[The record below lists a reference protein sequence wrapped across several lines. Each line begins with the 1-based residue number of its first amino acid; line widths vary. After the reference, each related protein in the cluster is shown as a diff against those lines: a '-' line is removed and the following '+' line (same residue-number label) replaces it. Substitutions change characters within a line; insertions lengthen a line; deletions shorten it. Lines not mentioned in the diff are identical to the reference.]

1 MCGCSFRRL
10 LDFVRTHSLKL
21 FKKMSSSSSSSSS
34 PPSSAWIQQQQ
45 STSSFS
51 NKRTMIEPL
60 NLWPST
66 STWAAYSSALASIT
80 LGQLNGEARNTPKY
94 SSRNSPLTPT
104 TPTYSPVF
112 SPTSSANSFGVPQ
125 QHLEQLQQQQAS
137 VQNGPNSPVSR
148 GVTPLSPH
156 SVVDGYTDVPT
167 SFPLDFV
174 YANSMA
180 MINGSKRPLS
190 AEALHS
196 QQSQQQKR
204 SKSFTIDAILGLDE
218 FVVSCHESAT
228 KQQPR
233 YCSTAELG
241 TCIIMFVTF
250 SYASY
255 LFFF

>member
-1 MCGCSFRRL
+1 
-10 LDFVRTHSLKL
+10 
-21 FKKMSSSSSSSSS
+21 
-34 PPSSAWIQQQQ
+34 
-45 STSSFS
+45 
-51 NKRTMIEPL
+51 MIEPL

-125 QHLEQLQQQQAS
+125 LIQQHLEQQHQQQQQAS
-137 VQNGPNSPVSR
+137 VQDGPNSPVSR

-180 MINGSKRPLS
+180 MITGSKRSLS

-196 QQSQQQKR
+196 QPSQQQKR

-241 TCIIMFVTF
+241 TYIK
-250 SYASY
+250 
-255 LFFF
+255 

>member
-1 MCGCSFRRL
+1 
-10 LDFVRTHSLKL
+10 
-21 FKKMSSSSSSSSS
+21 
-34 PPSSAWIQQQQ
+34 
-45 STSSFS
+45 
-51 NKRTMIEPL
+51 MIEPL

-80 LGQLNGEARNTPKY
+80 LGQLNSEAKTTPKY

-125 QHLEQLQQQQAS
+125 LIQQHLEQQAT
-137 VQNGPNSPVSR
+137 QDGPNSPISR

-167 SFPLDFV
+167 SFSLDSV
-174 YANSMA
+174 SANSIATVATERLGMV
-180 MINGSKRPLS
+180 NGSKRPLS
-190 AEALHS
+190 AEALNS

-218 FVVSCHESAT
+218 FVVSCHESAIS
-228 KQQPR
+228 KQLR
-233 YCSTAELG
+233 YPNTAELG
-241 TCIIMFVTF
+241 M
-250 SYASY
+250 
-255 LFFF
+255 